1 MKQIAIGILAVVVL
15 LAFWAGCAQQ
25 EATPAAPA
33 ATPAAPAAGI
43 FGWIGTWIDLQ
54 SSQAALDSARRYAE
68 ATEVTYRSR
77 VTSTPIPTAT
87 PVPTSTPMP
96 TPTTVPALVQATRTL
111 GDAIAPLIL
120 PGLGI
125 ASVAAFFVV
134 MFIADRRS
142 RAHWTPA
149 GKVFERGGAYLRSGN
164 MIGPGVVVE
173 TPSIIKYSWWWARRN
188 LHRLLGMEFDELAPA
203 TETQVRALD
212 KGATAD
218 QYAVQARAAVL
229 ADGLAGMTPKI
240 PNSVTHLTLPQPVA
254 PALPAQT
261 SRLGADL
268 WSVETARPNE
278 QLELMTGLLHRLG
291 LQAPKPAASTTYMV
305 DAQKENL

>member
-15 LAFWAGCAQQ
+15 LAFWASCQQ
-25 EATPAAPA
+25 QTETPAAPS
-33 ATPAAPAAGI
+33 GF
-43 FGWIGTWIDLQ
+43 FGWIGTWIDSQ
-54 SSQAALDSARRYAE
+54 SSQAALDAAKRYAE

-87 PVPTSTPMP
+87 PIPTSTPLP
-96 TPTTVPALVQATRTL
+96 TPTQVPALVQATRTL

-125 ASVAAFFVV
+125 ALVAGFFVA

-142 RAHWTPA
+142 RAHETPA

-173 TPSIIKYSWWWARRN
+173 TPSIIRYAWWWVRRTM
-188 LHRLLGMEFDELAPA
+188 HRMLWIQFDEPAPP
-203 TETQVRALD
+203 TETQVRPID

-218 QYAVQARAAVL
+218 QYALQARAAVL
-229 ADGLAGMTPKI
+229 ADGLAGATPKI
-240 PNSVTHLTLPQPVA
+240 PSGVTHLTLPQPVA
-254 PALPAQT
+254 PAALLPAQT
-261 SRLGADL
+261 SRQGADL
-268 WSVETARPNE
+268 WSVETERPNE
-278 QLELMTGLLHRLG
+278 QLELMMGLLNRIG
-291 LQAPKPAASTTYMV
+291 LQAPKSTASTTYTV
-305 DAQKENL
+305 DAQRENL